1 LAEIK
6 VNIDSKSGNAQ
17 SGTESA
23 SVDPKRKRAK
33 QEELQLNRDITAELQ
48 KHNKLLEKILTQQE
62 QQRDIAADLRDAV
75 NDTNFDDVENSVSSA
90 SKTSKELSKS
100 LRGIGDET
108 DNSMSK
114 LFSETGKADSAL
126 TSMAAAGGGAGLA
139 LLAIKGLANAV
150 SGLASVASSAISFV
164 SGLVSSLFEVG
175 KAILAIPFR
184 VFEGFVK
191 LSNDVASILAEIQT
205 QIEHIRK
212 QFGDLKGPVAG
223 TVLSLSS
230 SMKGFKA
237 TGLSAWGVIG
247 SLAQRIEY
255 VNELATTMGPIFGK
269 LRAEFEADGGAIIAF
284 QKGLG
289 LSAEEL
295 KSVGELSISTGK
307 SSRNVLTGMTTQAL
321 ALGKAFGVD
330 AKVISRDV
338 GKALGDVAH
347 FGGATVKQ
355 ISVASVYSRK
365 LGLELER
372 IVGTLSAFETFD
384 SAAEN
389 SAKLAQ
395 SFGVLVDSFS
405 LMEAQSPDEQIDALR
420 KAFFAAGRTTEG
432 MTRQELKLLAQ
443 TTGLDE
449 ATARLAFSQ
458 QNQGMSLD
466 MLKKKSEQAEKKQ
479 LTQAEALSKLAD
491 SIERLVRQGP
501 EFTGFFD
508 AMLKGFSRGVM
519 TSGPFTKAVFNLRNA
534 LMAVWREGGK
544 LGQSFVELFPGV
556 KDLLTGLAD
565 LFRPDKFKK
574 FAFSFR
580 KALEQFFKDVTTGK
594 MSFSDLMSK
603 IRTSFFD
610 FLDAEAPSG
619 RKLISGL
626 KTFLLTIAK
635 VVGEGITWAIG
646 ALEKGIRFLAD
657 FLYNPTEAL
666 QNLAGGAKQGASFAS
681 QLFAPIIS
689 AFTDKKVTGGLI
701 DALDDLLTVVKIKIG
716 KRMEELFLDVKE
728 SVTRSFEMARRSSV
742 LYIRQSR
749 NKTYKSKLTGEVT
762 SGHEQDIEEE
772 LMAARAKKEKEIT
785 DRYELMEYQFSEK
798 RKKDAEAKAKDLVA
812 AQKQAAEK
820 AAKDM
825 QQASSPLAEAQAAK
839 LADAKA
845 KERET
850 ADIASRLVTSMRGT
864 GDPVQRARQLS
875 STVDELATL
884 RDRAKKID
892 VAAFKELGQKLIELE
907 TSLKPVSDALPAK
920 LAAVVW
926 TLNKVSEVKL
936 TALQNMQKAIKA
948 GVIETTAAGVSDM
961 VKVVNELDTA
971 LSNIAAN
978 KVNIATKLQHL
989 ATSLP
994 ALGSSGQYSV
1004 KSKEV
1009 ALTVNL
1015 TVTMRA
1021 DEVER
1026 VIIQRKESVI
1036 RDRLNNAQYRG
1047 TSQAT
1052 EIPPTPTAPSPLP
1065 LSPRR

>member
-1 LAEIK
+1 MAEIK
-6 VNIDSKSGNAQ
+6 VNIDAKSNTAQ
-17 SGTESA
+17 TSESA
-23 SVDPKRKRAK
+23 TADPKRKRAK

-48 KHNKLLEKILTQQE
+48 KHSKLLQKILTQQE
-62 QQRDIAADLRDAV
+62 RQRDIASDLRDAV
-75 NDTNFDDVENSVSSA
+75 SETSFDDVESSVSSA

-100 LRGIGDET
+100 LREISDET

-114 LFSETGKADSAL
+114 LLVEANKADNAL
-126 TSMAAAGGGAGLA
+126 TAMAAATGGAGLA
-139 LLAIKGLANAV
+139 LLAIKGLTNAI
-150 SGLASVASSAISFV
+150 SGLGAIASSAMSFV
-164 SGLVSSLFEVG
+164 TGLVSSLFEVG

-191 LSNDVASILAEIQT
+191 LSNDVASILTEIQT
-205 QIEHIRK
+205 KIESVRR

-223 TVLSLSS
+223 TVLALSS

-247 SLAQRIEY
+247 DLAQRIEY
-255 VNELATTMGPIFGK
+255 VNELATAMGPIFGK

-289 LSAEEL
+289 LASEEL
-295 KSVGELSISTGK
+295 KAVGELSISTGN
-307 SSRNVLTGMTTQAL
+307 SSRKVLTSMTTQAL

-544 LGQSFVELFPGV
+544 LGNSFVQLFPGV

-574 FAFSFR
+574 FASSFR
-580 KALEQFFKDVTTGK
+580 RALEQFFKDVTTGN
-594 MSFSDLMSK
+594 MSFSELMTK
-603 IRTSFFD
+603 IRASFFD

-619 RKLISGL
+619 RKLINGL

-635 VVGEGITWAIG
+635 AVGEGISWAIG
-646 ALEKGIRFLAD
+646 ALEKGLRFLAD

-666 QNLAGGAKQGASFAS
+666 QSLAGGAKQGASFAS
-681 QLFAPIIS
+681 QLFAPIIA
-689 AFTDKKVTGGLI
+689 AFTDKKVTGGLV
-701 DALDDLLTVVKIKIG
+701 DALDDLLTVMKIKIG
-716 KRMEELFLDVKE
+716 KRLEELFLDVRE
-728 SVTRSFEMARRSSV
+728 SVTRSIETARRSSV
-742 LYIRQSR
+742 FYIRSSR

-762 SGHEQDIEEE
+762 TGHEQDIEEE
-772 LMAARAKKEKEIT
+772 LAAARLKKEKELA
-785 DRYELMEYQFSEK
+785 DRYELMEYQFAEK
-798 RKKDAEAKAKDLVA
+798 RKKDAEARSRDLVS
-812 AQKQAAEK
+812 AQKQLAEK
-820 AAKDM
+820 TAKEMQRAA
-825 QQASSPLAEAQAAK
+825 SPLAEAQAAQ

-845 KERET
+845 KDREIS
-850 ADIASRLVTSMRGT
+850 DISSKLITSMRSS

-884 RDRAKKID
+884 RDRARKID
-892 VAAFKELGQKLIELE
+892 VAAFKELGQKLSELE
-907 TSLKPVSDALPAK
+907 SSLKPVSDALPAK

-926 TLNKVSEVKL
+926 SLNKVSEIKL

-961 VKVVNELDTA
+961 IRVVNELDSA
-971 LSNIAAN
+971 LSNVAAN

-989 ATSLP
+989 ATALP
-994 ALGSSGQYSV
+994 ALGSSGQYSI

-1036 RDRLNNAQYRG
+1036 RDRLNNAQYKG

-1052 EIPPTPTAPSPLP
+1052 EIPATPTAPAPLP
-1065 LSPRR
+1065 LTPRR